1 MITKKNLKII
11 HEWRE
16 NKYGEAGFM
25 PPYNDREEKKGYLL
39 RETGKELCGEGSTD
53 NSKLKEK
60 NIKNEKRIFLTFIN
74 KFPLSYTS
82 LLAKINTSE

>member
-16 NKYGEAGFM
+16 NKYEEVGSM
-25 PPYNDREEKKGYLL
+25 PPYNDREGKKDIYYG
-39 RETGKELCGEGSTD
+39 RPVNNCAGRVPQITANWK
-53 NSKLKEK
+53 KK
-60 NIKNEKRIFLTFIN
+60 IKNEKTIFLIFIN